1 MMPLTATQTTLSP
14 SENVTKKAK
23 LFGLQ
28 TGSSNSNHLTPT
40 IKNGVF
46 DTENPFFQ
54 PIGIPVPLV
63 SANTKRKRTP
73 LKSRSGYPYHPPQ
86 LTPSDHDITK
96 TWYITFYAWD
106 IGREQLVRK
115 RVLKDELNAITDLE
129 QRKAYAARAI
139 QKLHEFLKNDYHL
152 NSEPMPKI
160 LAMDFKGYS
169 LVNAITY
176 AINDKR
182 HIKGIK
188 ESSLSKYE
196 SALTTIKD
204 YLKFKG
210 LPENFP
216 LRNVTHHFVQG
227 YFDYIKKERRV
238 QNNTHNDRRGFLHA
252 MFEVLIRKSDGQL
265 FRGKNPFATVPV
277 LPVQTRK
284 HAAFTDEQ
292 LRSMVEHARGRGDH
306 HVVLFIQFMYF
317 TLARPDE
324 IRNLKIGN
332 IDLVRRKILFKASEA
347 KTGIEDYVGINDRF
361 YSIIQESGIMS
372 YPVHYYV
379 FSNEMVVNRE
389 PIQGNI
395 KVTGGNKNP
404 GRKDERSYAPGLTRV
419 GVNYFSGMIADYI
432 KDLQL
437 DRVNPNFTPY
447 GIKHTGAI
455 GLYLATKDPKVVQ
468 AQCRHREMDTT
479 LKYLRDLGL
488 FIDFEQINKWTGPV

>member
-1 MMPLTATQTTLSP
+1 MPIATSTSAFNSQQI
-14 SENVTKKAK
+14 VAKRVK

-28 TGSSNSNHLTPT
+28 PSPSNSNHLTPT
-40 IKNGVF
+40 TKKGFF
-46 DTENPFFQ
+46 DSENPFLQ
-54 PIGIPVPLV
+54 IIGHPVPV
-63 SANTKRKRTP
+63 AKSYIQRKRTP
-73 LKSRSGYPYHPPQ
+73 QKSRSGYPYHPAQ
-86 LTPSDHDITK
+86 ITPEDFDITK
-96 TWYITFYAWD
+96 RWYITFYAWD
-106 IGREQLVRK
+106 IGREEFVRK
-115 RVLKDELNAITDLE
+115 RILKTELNRITDLE
-129 QRKAYAARAI
+129 ERKRFALAAVEKI
-139 QKLHEFLKNDYHL
+139 NEWLKNDYHL
-152 NSEPMPKI
+152 NRKAIPKI

-176 AINDKR
+176 AINEKR
-182 HIKGIK
+182 EIKGIK

-204 YLKFKG
+204 FLRFKG
-210 LPENFP
+210 LPAAYP
-216 LRNVTHHFVQG
+216 LRHVTPTFIQQ
-227 YFDYIKKERRV
+227 YFDYIKRERKV

-252 MFEVLIRKSDGQL
+252 MFEVLIKKSDGDL
-265 FRGKNPFATVPV
+265 FRGKNPVAGVAV
-277 LPVQTRK
+277 LPHQSRK

-292 LRSMVEHARGRGDH
+292 LRAMVDHARGRGDH

-317 TLARPDE
+317 TLARPEE

-332 IDLVRRKILFKASEA
+332 IDLVRRKILFKAGEA

-361 YSIIQESGIMS
+361 YSIIQESGITN
-372 YPVHYYV
+372 YPAHYYV
-379 FSNEMVVNRE
+379 FSNEMVALRE
-389 PIQGNI
+389 PVQGNI
-395 KVTGGNKNP
+395 KATEGNKNP

-437 DRVNPNFTPY
+437 DKVNPNFTPY